1 MDNVTQ
7 VIESR
12 NALYWISVA
21 SFDAGLRGN
30 CMPTCVGTMW
40 WPTSHTCKEGNLSN
54 IRSAWEPVRR
64 PRYCY
69 QDSTLERAHSACQ
82 SSRGPGSGTEAIVKL
97 RKIFALSV
105 AAGDVN
111 GDGSLDLLV
120 ANECSVV
127 DSGGLRAQRRVGA
140 LLGNG
145 DGTFQTAVS
154 YSPGGSFQF
163 CKIPGRWGSG
173 GRFTCTG

>member
-1 MDNVTQ
+1 M
-7 VIESR
+7 
-12 NALYWISVA
+12 
-21 SFDAGLRGN
+21 RGYGEIV
-30 CMPTCVGTMW
+30 CR
-40 WPTSHTCKEGNLSN
+40 L
-54 IRSAWEPVRR
+54 AWEQCGGLLRTR
-64 PRYCY
+64 ARKATSATFGARGSRSDGQGIAIRIPR
-69 QDSTLERAHSACQ
+69 ERAHSACQ

-111 GDGSLDLLV
+111 GDGSLGLLV

>member
-1 MDNVTQ
+1 M
-7 VIESR
+7 
-12 NALYWISVA
+12 
-21 SFDAGLRGN
+21 RGHGEIV
-30 CMPTCVGTMW
+30 CRLAWEQCDG

>member
-1 MDNVTQ
+1 MPFQWQQGT
-7 VIESR
+7 
-12 NALYWISVA
+12 YG
-21 SFDAGLRGN
+21 AGSSTGGVGVLLGN
-30 CMPTCVGTMW
+30 GDGTFQPAMSY
-40 WPTSHTCKEGNLSN
+40 PSGGY
-54 IRSAWEPVRR
+54 SA
-64 PRYCY
+64 
-69 QDSTLERAHSACQ
+69 
-82 SSRGPGSGTEAIVKL
+82 
-97 RKIFALSV
+97 FSV